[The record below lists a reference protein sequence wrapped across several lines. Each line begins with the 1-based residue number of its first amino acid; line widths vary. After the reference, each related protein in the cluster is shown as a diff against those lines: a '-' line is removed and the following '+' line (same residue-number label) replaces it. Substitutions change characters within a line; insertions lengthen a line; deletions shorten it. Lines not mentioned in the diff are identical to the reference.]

1 MSQIETNK
9 KIKANAVSA
18 YLLIF
23 VSIFFL
29 TNRNNSLLNNDFVKT
44 HTKSAFLIHLG
55 FLATYIVFEGF
66 SVGGTI
72 NIAGIYLNT
81 ILTS

>member
-29 TNRNNSLLNNDFVKT
+29 SNRNNPLLNNDFVKT
-44 HTKSAFLIHLG
+44 HTKSAFLIHL
-55 FLATYIVFEGF
+55 
-66 SVGGTI
+66 
-72 NIAGIYLNT
+72 
-81 ILTS
+81 